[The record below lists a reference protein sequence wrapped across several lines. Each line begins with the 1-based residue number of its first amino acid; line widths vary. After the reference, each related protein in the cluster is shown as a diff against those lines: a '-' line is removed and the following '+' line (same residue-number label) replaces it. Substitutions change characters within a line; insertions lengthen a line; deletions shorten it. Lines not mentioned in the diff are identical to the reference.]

1 MKRNDNNSLKLV
13 ITSEMKH
20 ITLKEMLDLIT
31 TDALSEGYC
40 TREFYWKRNGEYY
53 KIDDIDVFCGYI
65 WVENNDYTK
74 FEWQK
79 KESSLYVYETRVL
92 NDTKSKKSIA

>member
-13 ITSEMKH
+13 MTSEMKH

-40 TREFYWKRNGEYY
+40 TREFYWKRNG
-53 KIDDIDVFCGYI
+53 DG
-65 WVENNDYTK
+65 
-74 FEWQK
+74 
-79 KESSLYVYETRVL
+79 
-92 NDTKSKKSIA
+92 